1 MAFLKQYLYK
11 VIPKIGESIKLCLPA
26 RDIKSGRVRR
36 CLGKSSDI
44 LDSRSW
50 QKAFSQPFYDL
61 FNRGGKR
68 IRPVLCCLTYHCLGG
83 RSPDIYNF
91 SAITE
96 FLHNASLIIDDIQD
110 NSNLRRGKACL
121 HKIYGLSIAVNIG
134 IFLHLHPLS
143 IIRQSRLSDKLKL
156 RLYEVIT
163 QSITDCYIGQGMDVL
178 WTREA
183 NYNIS
188 LDKYF
193 KMAMLKTSSFFILSL
208 KVAALLAGAP
218 SQDLKS
224 LEKIASLIGVAFQIQ
239 DDVLNLKPT
248 GGLRKETAED
258 IREGKLTY
266 PVVYTLTKA
275 SSYDKIQLIKMLCIR
290 NRRDKTKVKEA
301 ISLMEKY
308 DAFRQ
313 AEDFSVRLIE
323 EAKHRTIILFKKS
336 PIVYQKIYQEIL
348 DSFIRRKV

>member
-1 MAFLKQYLYK
+1 MISLKQYLYR
-11 VIPKIGESIKLCLPA
+11 VIPKIEESIKLCLPA
-26 RDIKSGRVRR
+26 RNIKSGWARR

-83 RSPDIYNF
+83 KKSDIYRF

-110 NSNLRRGKACL
+110 NSNLRRGKSCL

-134 IFLHLHPLS
+134 VFLHLHPLS
-143 IIRQSRLSDKLKL
+143 IIRQSRLSDKLKA
-156 RLYEVIT
+156 RLYEVIIRG
-163 QSITDCYIGQGMDVL
+163 ITDCYIGQGSDIL

-193 KMAMLKTSSFFILSL
+193 KMSRLKTSSSFSTSFKIG
-208 KVAALLAGAP
+208 ALLAGA
-218 SQDLKS
+218 SSYDLRA

-239 DDVLNLKPT
+239 DDILNLKPT
-248 GGLRKETAED
+248 GAWRKETAED

-266 PVVYTLTKA
+266 PVIYTLTKA
-275 SSYDKIQLIKMLCIR
+275 ST
-290 NRRDKTKVKEA
+290 RDKYRLRKTLTSYNKKDKAKIKQA

-308 DAFRQ
+308 NAFRQ
-313 AEDFSVRLIE
+313 AEDFSVGLIE
-323 EAKHRTIILFKKS
+323 EAKHRTSTLFKKS
-336 PIVYQKIYQEIL
+336 PSVYQKIYQEIL
-348 DSFIRRKV
+348 ESLIRRKV